1 MQPTRGSPGDVA
13 RTLADAAGI
22 RAAEERRRQGLRGRE
37 RAFTLLSAGAFVV
50 AAVACAALL
59 PSEVDFSAWLA
70 IGLIAL
76 YAVVSRIE
84 FEIGPGSAVP
94 TELVLVPMLF
104 VLPPGSV
111 PLCVAVALV
120 AGGVFD
126 RLRGR
131 LRAAR
136 IAVLLTSA
144 WHSVGPAVVIAL
156 YAPGPPDWEDVPV
169 YLIALLAQFAFD
181 TASVVFRHRLG
192 RGVPVRD
199 LAGPMAL
206 VMLVDLTLAPV
217 GLLAAFAASAEPVTV
232 LCVLPLVGLLHVL
245 AADRRER
252 IAASVALG
260 QAAEDASREA
270 REDPLT
276 GIGNRLAWE
285 EALERASAQVA
296 GGTAATVIMIDVDR
310 LKDTNDTYGHD
321 AGDRLIRGVAAA
333 LRRSVRDE
341 DDLARVGGDEFAALT
356 LGPDEGSRE
365 KVLSRIRAEIAAVD
379 VAGGIPVSASIG
391 VASCPPCVTLEGAV
405 KLADERLYQE
415 KTRAEL
421 RRRTA

>member
-1 MQPTRGSPGDVA
+1 M
-13 RTLADAAGI
+13 AGI
-22 RAAEERRRQGLRGRE
+22 QAAEERRRSDLQGRE
-37 RAFTLLSAGAFVV
+37 RRVTLLSAAAFLV
-50 AAVACAALL
+50 AAVACAAFL
-59 PSEVDFSAWLA
+59 PSEIDFRPWLA
-70 IGLIAL
+70 ALLIGLYL
-76 YAVVSRIE
+76 VVSRIE

-104 VLPPGSV
+104 VLPPGDV
-111 PLCVAVALV
+111 PLCVAAALV
-120 AGGVFD
+120 AGGVVD

-136 IAVLLTSA
+136 ITVLLTSA

-156 YAPGPPDWEDVPV
+156 LAPGPPSWADVPV
-169 YLIALLAQFAFD
+169 YLLALLAQFAFD
-181 TASVVFRHRLG
+181 AAAVGVRHGLG
-192 RGVPVRD
+192 RGVPPRD
-199 LAGPMAL
+199 LVGPLAL
-206 VMLVDLTLAPV
+206 VMLVDLTLAPI
-217 GLLAAFAASAEPVTV
+217 GLLAAFAASTEPVTV

-245 AADRRER
+245 AAERRER

-260 QAAEDASREA
+260 QAAEDASRAA

-296 GGTAATVIMIDVDR
+296 AGMAASVVMVDVDR

-321 AGDRLIRGVAAA
+321 AGDRLIQGVAAA
-333 LRRSVRDE
+333 LARAFRES
-341 DDLARVGGDEFAALT
+341 DDLARIGGDEFAALT
-356 LGPDEGSRE
+356 LGLDHATREGL
-365 KVLSRIRAEIAAVD
+365 VSRIRAEIAAVD

-391 VASCPPCVTLEGAV
+391 IASCPPCATLDDAV

-415 KTRAEL
+415 KTAAEL
-421 RRRTA
+421 ARPTA